1 MIDWPDHL
9 VDAISRRRAVV
20 MIGSGVSRNSVN
32 DRGDSPPTWEG
43 FLRSCATQLNDP
55 PDLIKLIEERDYPT
69 ACELIK
75 RRLGSGNFVQKVQRE
90 FQQAAF
96 RAADIHRHIYDL
108 DSSIVA
114 SPNFD
119 NIYETYASS
128 VSAGSVVV
136 KDHTSND
143 IASYLHG
150 GNTRLILK
158 THGSANNPDEVIFTR
173 FDYAEART
181 KHTLFY
187 AILRALALTHTFLF
201 IGCGVDDPDI
211 RMLFEDI
218 RFSHGRL
225 PDHYMTVAEG
235 SVSDEILTVVSEMM
249 HVSFLKYSGENNH
262 ADLTSSLAALVGKV
276 EDVRAQLR
284 ATEKW

>member
-1 MIDWPDHL
+1 M
-9 VDAISRRRAVV
+9 
-20 MIGSGVSRNSVN
+20 
-32 DRGDSPPTWEG
+32 
-43 FLRSCATQLNDP
+43 CAGQLHDP
-55 PDLIKLIEERDYPT
+55 PDLVKLIDERDYPT

-75 RRLGSGNFVQKVQRE
+75 RRLGSGSFVQKVQRE

-119 NIYETYASS
+119 NIYETHASS
-128 VSAGSVVV
+128 VSAGSVIV
-136 KDHTSND
+136 KDHTSSD

-150 GNTRLILK
+150 GDVRLILK

-181 KHTLFY
+181 KYTLFY
-187 AILRALALTHTFLF
+187 AILKALALTHTFLF
-201 IGCGVDDPDI
+201 IGCGIDDPDI

-218 RFSHGRL
+218 RFAHGRL

-235 SVSDEILTVVSEMM
+235 SVADEILTVTSEMM
-249 HVSFLKYSGENNH
+249 HVSFLKYSQDNNH
-262 ADLTSSLAALVGKV
+262 AALTSGLAALVKNV

-284 ATEKW
+284 TTEKW